1 LIKWKLISFIKLTL
15 IKQKTKKLQNRERK
29 EGELRREREEGRM
42 AAGRLTLLFS
52 TNKYVFVSNKF
63 EIHLLIQGMTG
74 FFDCTGH
81 LFCLDG

>member
-15 IKQKTKKLQNRERK
+15 EQIKNKKLQNRERI
-29 EGELRREREEGRM
+29 ERELRRENGEREEGCRS
-42 AAGRLTLLFS
+42 TKPFFS

-74 FFDCTGH
+74 F
-81 LFCLDG
+81 LIVRE